1 MKKILVAI
9 SHSFPYGAAYA
20 ARTRALCKLFHAA
33 GYETDILCD
42 YISGEKD
49 ITEYG
54 KVYSIANKQTSGI
67 KSLVFTPIVYSRK
80 LDYLLR
86 TNKYDLV
93 MTRSMFDRF
102 DLVLAATR
110 KHQIPLILESCEWY
124 DVRGFRHGKWDIRY
138 YQFQHCFKN
147 TYNKAD
153 GVIAIS
159 RLLEKHYKEQG
170 IPVIRIPGIHDVK
183 KLSYRVEPRDDNK
196 LELIFGGNVFGG
208 KEQFSELLI
217 ALSVLNVNKEKIYLH
232 VYGPSREEVVT
243 SLDDDGKCAYAKV
256 KEMVLFH
263 GCVPQ
268 SEMAKVCE
276 KSDFGVFF
284 RPDRRSSHAGFP
296 TKLGEY
302 LSAGTPI
309 ITNDT
314 GDIALVLKNGK
325 NAFLIEECS
334 AESIRNVL
342 EKCTLMSVPEYREM
356 RKCARDTAIQ
366 QLHYEVFKTEMERF
380 LEGIIR
386 RDKSVKYDR

>member
-159 RLLEKHYKEQG
+159 RLLEKHYNDLG
-170 IPVIRIPGIHDVK
+170 IPVVRIPGIHDVE
-183 KLSYRVEPRDDNK
+183 KLLYRLEPRNDNFMD
-196 LELIFGGNVFGG
+196 LIFGGNVFGG
-208 KEQFSELLI
+208 KEQFSELLCAMSQI
-217 ALSVLNVNKEKIYLH
+217 DTDRKILRLH
-232 VYGPSREEVVT
+232 IYGPSEAEVVS
-243 SLDDDGKCAYAKV
+243 SLNKEGKNVYEK
-256 KEMVLFH
+256 LINQLIFH
-263 GCVPQ
+263 GRIPQ
-268 SEMAKVCE
+268 TEMGVACTE
-276 KSDFGVFF
+276 ADFGLFF

-302 LSAGTPI
+302 LSAGTPV

-314 GDIALVLKNGK
+314 GDISLVLENGI
-325 NAFLIEECS
+325 NGFLLNTATVEEIKKLLERIVNMSDCENKKMRIAARKT
-334 AESIRNVL
+334 AEKFLDYTAYV
-342 EKCTLMSVPEYREM
+342 EKL
-356 RKCARDTAIQ
+356 
-366 QLHYEVFKTEMERF
+366 KTF
-380 LEGIIR
+380 LEEML
-386 RDKSVKYDR
+386 

>member
-159 RLLEKHYKEQG
+159 RLLEKHYNDLG
-170 IPVIRIPGIHDVK
+170 IPVVRIPGIHDVE
-183 KLSYRVEPRDDNK
+183 KLLYRLEPRNDNFMD
-196 LELIFGGNVFGG
+196 LIFGGNVFGG
-208 KEQFSELLI
+208 KEQFSELLCAMSQI
-217 ALSVLNVNKEKIYLH
+217 DTDRKILRLH
-232 VYGPSREEVVT
+232 IYGPSEAEVVS
-243 SLDDDGKCAYAKV
+243 SLNKEGKNAYEK
-256 KEMVLFH
+256 LINQLIFH
-263 GCVPQ
+263 GRIPQ
-268 SEMAKVCE
+268 TEMGVACTE
-276 KSDFGVFF
+276 ADFGLFF

-302 LSAGTPI
+302 LSAGTPV

-314 GDIALVLKNGK
+314 GDISLVLENGI
-325 NAFLIEECS
+325 NGFLLNTATVEEIKKLLERIVNMSDCENKKMRIAARKT
-334 AESIRNVL
+334 AEKFLDYTAYV
-342 EKCTLMSVPEYREM
+342 EKL
-356 RKCARDTAIQ
+356 
-366 QLHYEVFKTEMERF
+366 KTF
-380 LEGIIR
+380 LEEML
-386 RDKSVKYDR
+386 